1 MKHLTTPS
9 GQQKG
14 NTMKEFKEFIKE
26 LNISASLESIVTF
39 FVDNEWFNENIVME
53 HGKIMLSDIQI
64 EHFTNV
70 LLSFADNTY
79 STLYEQFST
88 KFPETARLFDK
99 FIHELNT
106 GKETINEEFRYHLTD
121 FMLYRLTKDLF
132 LYTDIELEKLISHAT
147 FDLIKAH
154 GDAFTF
160 FLSWMKSNYKTTYQK
175 DYVLSNRYTMD
186 IQKQAYSFDDYIQLL
201 YYLFVDD
208 YIQDNNML
216 QKAADS
222 KNYTDTWLYLALHFI
237 RPLRLT
243 DMERIYHPL
252 LPYSAEEVL
261 EKIKN
266 DTFTNNDA
274 RGVLLSVTKRMSW
287 LPLTPNKTESSG
299 NIVPITFD
307 IPTSC
312 EVLIGKLFALAQA
325 HRNIIGKPEEPIIR
339 KINTYQEISR
349 YMGEEIGDLFLHNDF
364 RSRSATKSF
373 LQDICM
379 IADENE
385 SLEGNE
391 IHVKGYYLA
400 ALARSHKGSYG
411 DFAQTTFEYLKDA
424 KLNNLTPEFVAFE
437 LLERGV
443 FSFMASLLLKM
454 ALGEKFNRL
463 TPQKQ
468 TKIIKTMD
476 LSPKEIESVVT
487 IVDNNRQVA
496 QKLLNELITD
506 ETDILSV
513 LHRIGSGE
521 AFSKQRDCSCLMSA
535 LQKSCPYGQKRLCIG
550 CEYDI
555 CTRSTLFLMV
565 TEYNRIKNLFLSS
578 EDSLEKAKYKNIL
591 QNIVLPKMD
600 EMLTTIRELYGENV
614 FNDYETLIKENT

>member
-1 MKHLTTPS
+1 
-9 GQQKG
+9 
-14 NTMKEFKEFIKE
+14 
-26 LNISASLESIVTF
+26 
-39 FVDNEWFNENIVME
+39 
-53 HGKIMLSDIQI
+53 
-64 EHFTNV
+64 
-70 LLSFADNTY
+70 
-79 STLYEQFST
+79 
-88 KFPETARLFDK
+88 
-99 FIHELNT
+99 
-106 GKETINEEFRYHLTD
+106 
-121 FMLYRLTKDLF
+121 
-132 LYTDIELEKLISHAT
+132 
-147 FDLIKAH
+147 
-154 GDAFTF
+154 
-160 FLSWMKSNYKTTYQK
+160 
-175 DYVLSNRYTMD
+175 MD

-216 QKAADS
+216 QKAAES

-266 DTFTNNDA
+266 NSFTNNDA
-274 RGVLLSVTKRMSW
+274 RGVLLSITKRMSW

-299 NIVPITFD
+299 NIVPIAFD

-339 KINTYQEISR
+339 KISTYQEISR

-521 AFSKQRDCSCLMSA
+521 AFSKQGDCSCLMSA

-600 EMLTTIRELYGENV
+600 EMLTTIRELYGEDV